1 MKILINASVSGMIE
15 NGLLVYSREMLK
27 ELLPRLK
34 AQGHEATLVVP
45 QGSRLEELD
54 VRKLYLP
61 SVCGTQKKWS
71 FLSPI
76 FRLAYNLFVLPF
88 RARKFDCLYALTP
101 HGAIW
106 GKTPQILTVHDLI
119 ALQFPRQ
126 HRFQYWYMRLCLP
139 LLLRHSRKVIAI
151 SKTTKD
157 LLVERFAISQ
167 EKVVVVYNGCSQG
180 FHSVDDASLHVE
192 SKYGIRDYIFACGI
206 SFPHK
211 NIRFLIENY
220 ADLPQPLRQKHP
232 LAVVGVNTSP
242 YAQSLMQLAAS
253 LPCADAIKFLGM
265 VPAEDLVA
273 IYSAARLFVYP
284 TLCEGFGMPPIEAA
298 RCGTPSLV
306 SDLPVLREVLSLEDA
321 RYFDPSNPQSLR
333 DALVRELSQP
343 KVAPDRYLNY
353 SWHNAAAAVQNQI
366 ESLDK

>member
-106 GKTPQILTVHDLI
+106 GKTPQILTVHDLTS
-119 ALQFPRQ
+119 LQFTRQ
-126 HRFQYWYMRLCLP
+126 RRFQYWYMRFIFP
-139 LLLRHSRKVIAI
+139 LMLRHSKKVIAI
-151 SKTTKD
+151 SQTTKD
-157 LLVERFAISQ
+157 LLVETFGISQ
-167 EKVVVVYNGCSQG
+167 EKVIVVLNGCSAR
-180 FHSVDDASLHVE
+180 FNPVE
-192 SKYGIRDYIFACGI
+192 NAVEIVAAKYGVRDSILACGLI
-206 SFPHK
+206 DPYK
-211 NIRFLIENY
+211 NIHFLVERY
-220 ADLPQPLRQKHP
+220 AELPADLQRRHP
-232 LAVVGVNTSP
+232 LVLVGVNTSP
-242 YAQSLMQLAAS
+242 YAQSLMRLAAS
-253 LPCADAIKFLGM
+253 LPCADSIKFFGM

-321 RYFDPSNPQSLR
+321 RYFDPLNPQSLR